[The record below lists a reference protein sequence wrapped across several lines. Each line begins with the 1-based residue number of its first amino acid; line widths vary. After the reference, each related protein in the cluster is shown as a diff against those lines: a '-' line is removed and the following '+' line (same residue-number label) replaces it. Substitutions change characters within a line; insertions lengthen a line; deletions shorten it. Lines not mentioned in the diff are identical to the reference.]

1 MKYKRLEPGCYQS
14 EDGRI
19 KIVKESYDHFT
30 GRRYIKQ
37 IVWFT
42 IVDGKQLLFCDQT
55 KKDAIARAERKL
67 QELSK

>member
-19 KIVKESYDHFT
+19 KIIKESYDHFT

-37 IVWFT
+37 TVWHM
-42 IVDGKQLLFCDQT
+42 IVDGKSLPFCEQT
-55 KKDAIARAERKL
+55 KKEAIEMAELK
-67 QELSK
+67 LSK